1 MSKENYYLTK
11 EIVNNALIT
20 FYKFTS
26 DVADNKGVKIKEI
39 IKKYY
44 DEQGTEYDD
53 YYDFETLDR
62 MLQINAIY
70 LCVSQLI
77 SHKEVYLKYLD
88 DSINLSSLN
97 DIFNNFS
104 IDCTDKEKLIIIR
117 NCFCHND
124 FKINTDLEI
133 IINYN
138 SQFGKVNINFSLP
151 DFYQLIKELDS
162 KKYYISIPPVYD
174 KYKNDSYNLENQD
187 DAYEYIKF
195 LAKSC
200 AEENNYETGRYI
212 NHLVNFEDNSFK
224 IFLNDFWSRIF
235 LDENKNAQLI
245 TFMNKLAENI
255 QNDINNYSTMFGEL
269 FDLIDTVRF
278 YLNYDRQSLLE
289 YDYDL
294 LNRNYL
300 DFYFKTHEVNPYAT
314 HTYLEMYVPKFQKEW
329 ELIKELDWKFNLY
342 SNATEESKTKVFDS
356 IKLAMNYFI
365 IHTYSPMLQDFIM
378 YFPFDKLVID
388 NTYPCESEDDIK
400 RHLRNS
406 VQHHNYQIK
415 GDLITFSDYNVRSFR
430 KTFSA
435 SIELGAFIEA
445 VNSAYFYI
453 PYESPFN

>member
-1 MSKENYYLTK
+1 
-11 EIVNNALIT
+11 
-20 FYKFTS
+20 
-26 DVADNKGVKIKEI
+26 
-39 IKKYY
+39 
-44 DEQGTEYDD
+44 
-53 YYDFETLDR
+53 
-62 MLQINAIY
+62 
-70 LCVSQLI
+70 
-77 SHKEVYLKYLD
+77 
-88 DSINLSSLN
+88 
-97 DIFNNFS
+97 
-104 IDCTDKEKLIIIR
+104 
-117 NCFCHND
+117 
-124 FKINTDLEI
+124 
-133 IINYN
+133 
-138 SQFGKVNINFSLP
+138 
-151 DFYQLIKELDS
+151 
-162 KKYYISIPPVYD
+162 
-174 KYKNDSYNLENQD
+174 YKNDSYNLENQD